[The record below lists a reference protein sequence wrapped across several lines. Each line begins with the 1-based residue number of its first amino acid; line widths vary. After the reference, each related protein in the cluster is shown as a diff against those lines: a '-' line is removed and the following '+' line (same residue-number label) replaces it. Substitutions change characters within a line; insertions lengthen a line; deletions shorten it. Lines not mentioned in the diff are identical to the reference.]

1 MDIPALLNTP
11 SPELGSSTEDQ
22 PNVEEGNTRSINSQS
37 NPRLDLSSNIKFAE
51 SIERECIRLSQG
63 KTVPCKVTIWD
74 LQITRE
80 SAERQRLLELF
91 PQVQDNKPSFA
102 RSLRSIQF
110 YRTVVWSNNTHGNG
124 RGTSIIEAIKES

>member
-1 MDIPALLNTP
+1 MDVPSLLNTP
-11 SPELGSSTEDQ
+11 SPEVPVSTETGSNLEEGGSS
-22 PNVEEGNTRSINSQS
+22 SINSQS

-102 RSLRSIQF
+102 RTLRSIQF
-110 YRTVVWSNNTHGNG
+110 YRATV
-124 RGTSIIEAIKES
+124 